1 MFPENRL
8 RRLRM
13 SPAIRDMVRETD
25 LDPKD
30 LIHPMFVNE
39 NLQAPREIGSMPGVM
54 AYPVADLVT
63 EAREVERL
71 GIPAVLLFG
80 VPGHKDDRGTGA
92 WARDGVVQRG
102 IHEIKGRTSLLVVA
116 DLCLCEYTDH
126 GHCGVVRGA
135 SIDNDA
141 TLELYGRT
149 AVSQAEAGAD
159 MIAPS
164 GMMDGQVKAIREA
177 LDGAGYEHLPI
188 MSYSAKYASAFYGPF
203 REAVESAPQFG
214 DRRTHQM
221 DPGNARE
228 ALREMRSDVEEGA
241 DILMVKPALPYLD
254 IIREARRT
262 FDLPI
267 AAYNVSGEY
276 AMVKAAAEKG
286 WLDLDQTMMEM
297 LFSIKRAGADMVI
310 SYFAREAAAILGGKP

>member
-13 SPAIRDMVRETD
+13 NPAIRDMVRETD
-25 LDPKD
+25 LDPRD

-54 AYPVADLVT
+54 AYPVTGLIA
-63 EAREVERL
+63 EAREVEML

-92 WARDGVVQRG
+92 WTKDGVVQRG
-102 IHEIKGRTSLLVVA
+102 IQEIKKGTSLLVIA

-126 GHCGVVRGA
+126 GHCGVLQGT

-141 TLELYGRT
+141 TLELYCRT
-149 AVSQAEAGAD
+149 AISQAEAGAD
-159 MIAPS
+159 IIAPS
-164 GMMDGQVKAIREA
+164 GMMDGQVGSIREA
-177 LDGAGYEHLPI
+177 LDGAGFEHVPI
-188 MSYSAKYASAFYGPF
+188 MSYAAKYASAFYGPF

-254 IIREARRT
+254 IIREARRM

-276 AMVKAAAEKG
+276 SMIKAAAEKG
-286 WLDLDQTMMEM
+286 WLDHDQAMMEM
-297 LFSIKRAGADMVI
+297 LLSIKRAGADMVI
-310 SYFAREAAAILGGKP
+310 SYFAKEAAAMLGGKL